1 VPVAAAGA
9 DGRQRALHR
18 HGDAAAPERP
28 EALVADDA
36 EAHRRRR
43 LLLLLLAAAV
53 VRGREREHPA
63 PHGHRR
69 ARGGR
74 PRAAERR
81 RRRGGE
87 GRPRGRG
94 AAGGGGGGGGR
105 RRGRRP
111 PVQDHLGQ
119 DGAEDSGVVLGR
131 QQLLLVPAGAG
142 AVGGG
147 GGRRHG
153 PAVVAPRGRGVLLL
167 LPPGGV
173 VGRGRRERRQGG
185 RGDGVV
191 LGRARLRLPQEGH
204 GARRGDAV
212 VHPEGRRRCRAL
224 PGEQLGEHLALSCL
238 LQLESPLLV
247 LAAHG
252 CHGETEVAMQASK
265 QGRRDRQRREEKRR
279 KRRGQV
285 SQTQTGCA
293 AGPRALLCT
302 SKGRSLGY
310 YCTCVIYYT
319 GISSSLVV

>member
-119 DGAEDSGVVLGR
+119 DGAEDSGVMLGR
-131 QQLLLVPAGAG
+131 QQLLLVPAGA
-142 AVGGG
+142 AGGG
-147 GGRRHG
+147 GGGGGGRHG
-153 PAVVAPRGRGVLLL
+153 PAVVAARGRGVL

-319 GISSSLVV
+319 GISSRLVV